1 MTIRGGV
8 LYNCDQ
14 CEYKAT
20 KKHFVKKHSRIV
32 HEGKRFVCSL
42 CDDQFKSKAS
52 LKSIL
57 TETHMHTCIHTC
69 ALGYLHYLYLDTL
82 HICIFAYLHVHTCI
96 PECLYTRIP
105 AYLHS
110 YIHAYLHNC
119 ILVCYNN
126 IPQKN
131 LRLPIYK
138 TKPITR

>member
-14 CEYKAT
+14 YGYKAT

-57 TETHMHTCIHTC
+57 T
-69 ALGYLHYLYLDTL
+69 
-82 HICIFAYLHVHTCI
+82 
-96 PECLYTRIP
+96 
-105 AYLHS
+105 
-110 YIHAYLHNC
+110 
-119 ILVCYNN
+119 
-126 IPQKN
+126 
-131 LRLPIYK
+131 
-138 TKPITR
+138 